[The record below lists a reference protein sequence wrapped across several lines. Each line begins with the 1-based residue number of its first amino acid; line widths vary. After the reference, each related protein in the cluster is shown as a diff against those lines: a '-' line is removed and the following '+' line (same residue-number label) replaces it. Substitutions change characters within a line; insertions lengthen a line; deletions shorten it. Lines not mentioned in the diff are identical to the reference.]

1 MTWMRCEVSWD
12 LDFEPFEKEW
22 RAASGIGGCRCLA
35 WRLFFGIGF
44 DTVIHL
50 CYSTQCSCT
59 KIVHLDIETRAAEPH
74 WSFMC
79 FCWIWLLCFFCRCL
93 LPGTWLGRIVKFI
106 GIWILNLLKPVAGSQ
121 WHWGGFGVWPPVL
134 GWDLA
139 NARIFICSF
148 GMVLY
153 VGIFHLQFWDGAFW
167 TEYFSP
173 TGFSAAVLRW
183 RLLNWIFSTHRFF
196 TCSFGMAPSKV
207 MSFHSQFFHLQ
218 FSDGTLLAQGF
229 APFKIF
235 PLQF

>member
-1 MTWMRCEVSWD
+1 MTWTRCEVSWD

-35 WRLFFGIGF
+35 WTLFFGIGF

-121 WHWGGFGVWPPVL
+121 WHWGGSVFG
-134 GWDLA
+134 
-139 NARIFICSF
+139 
-148 GMVLY
+148 
-153 VGIFHLQFWDGAFW
+153 LQFWDG
-167 TEYFSP
+167 TLLTQEFS
-173 TGFSAAVLRW
+173 SAVLGW
-183 RLLNWIFSTHRFF
+183 YFISGFF
-196 TCSFGMAPSKV
+196 TCSFGMAPSELNT
-207 MSFHSQFFHLQ
+207 FHPQVFQLQ
-218 FSDGTLLAQGF
+218 FCDGAFWTEYFPPTDFLPAVLGWHLLKSWVFIRSFFTCSFRMG
-229 APFKIF
+229 PC
-235 PLQF
+235 